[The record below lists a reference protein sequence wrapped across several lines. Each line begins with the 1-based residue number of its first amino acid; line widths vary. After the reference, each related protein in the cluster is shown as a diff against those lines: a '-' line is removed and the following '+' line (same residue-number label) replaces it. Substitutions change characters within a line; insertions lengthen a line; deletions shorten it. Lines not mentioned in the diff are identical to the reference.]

1 MEQSYKKR
9 PPRATANSPPVL
21 SDMGEFYFINL
32 KNFFIIPISDSLWRT
47 AYRSLI
53 LLLLLNKES

>member
-1 MEQSYKKR
+1 MEQAHKKR
-9 PPRATANSPPVL
+9 PPCATANSPPVL
-21 SDMGEFYFINL
+21 PDMGKIYFINL
-32 KNFFIIPISDSLWRT
+32 LNFFIIPISDSLWRT

>member
-1 MEQSYKKR
+1 MKKAHKKR
-9 PPRATANSPPVL
+9 PPRATANSPPGL
-21 SDMGEFYFINL
+21 SDMGKIYFINL
-32 KNFFIIPISDSLWRT
+32 VNFFIIPISDSLWRT

>member
-1 MEQSYKKR
+1 MKKAHKKR
-9 PPRATANSPPVL
+9 PPRATANSPPGL
-21 SDMGEFYFINL
+21 SDMGKIYFINL
-32 KNFFIIPISDSLWRT
+32 RNFFIIPISDSLWRT

>member
-1 MEQSYKKR
+1 MKQAHKKR

-32 KNFFIIPISDSLWRT
+32 ENFFIIPISDSLWRT

>member
-1 MEQSYKKR
+1 MEQAYKKR
-9 PPRATANSPPVL
+9 PHRATANSPPVL
-21 SDMGEFYFINL
+21 SDMGKIYFINL
-32 KNFFIIPISDSLWRT
+32 VNFFIIPISDSLWRT

>member
-1 MEQSYKKR
+1 MKQVHKTR
-9 PPRATANSPPVL
+9 PPHATANSPPVL
-21 SDMGEFYFINL
+21 ADMGEFYFINL
-32 KNFFIIPISDSLWRT
+32 ENFFIIPISDSLWRT

>member
-1 MEQSYKKR
+1 MEQAHKKR
-9 PPRATANSPPVL
+9 PPCATANSPPVL
-21 SDMGEFYFINL
+21 PDMGKIYFINL

>member
-1 MEQSYKKR
+1 MEQAHKKR
-9 PPRATANSPPVL
+9 PPCATANSPPVL
-21 SDMGEFYFINL
+21 PDMGKIYFINL
-32 KNFFIIPISDSLWRT
+32 ANFFIIPISDSLWRT